1 MQAHGRKLKQNGG
14 GSMNGY
20 CGKMLFVDLTKGSCE
35 DKVLTEDMAT
45 QFIGGYGIGAKVLF
59 GMMKPGADALGPEN
73 VLGFTTGPLTGT
85 GALLSGRY
93 TVVCKSPV
101 SGGWNDANSG
111 GYFGPELKKAGYDA
125 VFVQGASKEPVY
137 IWIHDGKAE
146 IRDAAHL
153 WGKDVLETEEALKA
167 ELGDSKIR
175 AALIGPAGEKRSLIA
190 AVINDEHRAAGR
202 GGCGAV
208 MGSKKLKAVVVR
220 GNGSVPV
227 ADPQKLKAA
236 NQEIMDT
243 IKNGPAA
250 EIAEAFSNYGTTL
263 FTAASAVSG
272 DSPVKNWGGV
282 GVVDYGE
289 EAANKLEGVPMDD
302 KYRAKK
308 YSCANCP
315 LGCGAIFNVKDGK
328 WPVGETGRPE
338 YETAAAFGV
347 LVLNDNAEAVLKCNH
362 ICNIYGLDTISA
374 GMTVAW
380 AIECFENG
388 VLTKDETGGI
398 ELAWGNA
405 EALVQATQEMAD
417 QSTEF
422 GKLLALGSAGAAE
435 KIGKGTEYLVTV
447 KGIELPM
454 HDPKLGPGFSR
465 TYAFDPTPA
474 RHVKGGLGL
483 EHMQTPDDS
492 KYNAE
497 GSGEPDL
504 RATVAQEIIN
514 TAGLCLFKD
523 FTGVEN
529 IAWKLIPPVTG
540 WDFGEGEEM
549 NAGLRIFNMRHAFN
563 LREGMKPGDLR
574 LPKRSVGEPPQ
585 TEGPLAGV
593 TVDHKG
599 FIRNFFEAIDWDET
613 TGKPSRASLE
623 KLGGMDDVIQ
633 ALDL

>member
-1 MQAHGRKLKQNGG
+1 
-14 GSMNGY
+14 MNGY
-20 CGKMLFVDLTKGSCE
+20 TGKMLFVDLTKGIYE
-35 DKVLTEDMAT
+35 EKGLTEDMAK
-45 QFIGGYGIGAKVLF
+45 QFIGGYGIGAKVMF

-85 GALLSGRY
+85 SALLSGRY

-101 SGGWNDANSG
+101 TGGWNDANSG

-125 VFVQGASKEPVY
+125 VFIQGASKKPVY
-137 IWIHDGKAE
+137 LWINDRKVD
-146 IRDAAHL
+146 IRDASHL

-167 ELGDSKIR
+167 ELGEKKLR

-190 AVINDEHRAAGR
+190 AVMNDGHRAAGR
-202 GGCGAV
+202 GGSGAV
-208 MGSKKLKAVVVR
+208 MGSKNLKAVVVR
-220 GNGSVPV
+220 GTGAVQV
-227 ADPQKLKAA
+227 ADPEKLKAA
-236 NQEIMDT
+236 NKEIMDT

-250 EIAEAFSNYGTTL
+250 QVADAFSTFGTTMM
-263 FTAASAVSG
+263 TGGSAVSG
-272 DSPVKNWGGV
+272 DSPVKNWGGI
-282 GVVDYGE
+282 GLIDFGE
-289 EAANKLEGVPMDD
+289 GAKNFEGAVMDP
-302 KYRAKK
+302 KYRVRK
-308 YSCANCP
+308 YACANCP
-315 LGCGAIFNVKDGK
+315 LGCGAIYEVKGGK
-328 WPVGETGRPE
+328 WPLGETGRPE
-338 YETAAAFGV
+338 YETSASFGC
-347 LVLNDNAEAVLKCNH
+347 LILNDDVEALLKCNH

-374 GMTVAW
+374 GATVTW
-380 AIECFENG
+380 AMECYENG
-388 VLTKDETGGI
+388 ILSKKDTGGI
-398 ELAWGNA
+398 ELTWGNSKSI
-405 EALVQATQEMAD
+405 VQATQEMAE

-447 KGIELPM
+447 RGIELPM

-474 RHVKGGLGL
+474 RHVKGGLGIV
-483 EHMQTPDDS
+483 HMQTPDPS

-504 RATVAQEIIN
+504 RATVSQEIIN

-540 WDFGEGEEM
+540 WDFGEKEEM

-563 LREGMKPGDLR
+563 LREGMKPADIR

-599 FIRNFFEAIDWDET
+599 FIRNFFEAIKWDET
-613 TGKPSRASLE
+613 TGKPSRESLE
-623 KLGGMDDVIQ
+623 KLGGMEDVIE
-633 ALDL
+633 ALEL